1 MRQVIDYK
9 ILHGF
14 PSIVETEVKELLT
27 QDYQPFGKMY
37 PIKAPGNKDIDIV
50 IQCMVLYEPL
60 TDRIL

>member
-1 MRQVIDYK
+1 MKQVIDYK

-14 PSIVETEVKELLT
+14 PSIVEAEVKDVLA

-37 PIKAPGNKDIDIV
+37 PITAPGNKDIDIV
-50 IQCMVLYEPL
+50 VQCMVLYEPP